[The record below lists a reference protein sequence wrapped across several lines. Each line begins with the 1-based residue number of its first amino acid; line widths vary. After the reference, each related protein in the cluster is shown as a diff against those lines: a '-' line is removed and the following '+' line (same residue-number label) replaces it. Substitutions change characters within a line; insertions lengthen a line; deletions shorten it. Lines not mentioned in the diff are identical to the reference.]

1 MHLAR
6 WIVRLVVVAAATF
19 TLTGCPSLSPRA
31 ESPPSVD
38 NADALARRGDQAGAA
53 RMYESL
59 AEQNSGADRNEYL
72 LRAVRAYLTGRR
84 PEDAAR
90 ALAAVEQPLTAQQS
104 VEKPLLEVELALA
117 RGQSQQAWQRIGTL
131 TEPRTAPEALH
142 YWRLKQQAAFAVGR
156 PNDAVI
162 AQVSLERW
170 LPSVQELRQ
179 SRINLLASL
188 RDASEHNIR
197 IDPRAASDPT
207 IRGWLELGPIAA
219 AAARSPNASIAEV
232 DAWRSR
238 YPNHPASDIVRS
250 ELLSQQVQQQPTSG
264 GSGANAGA
272 HVALLLPITGRQ
284 AAAATTVRDGFMT
297 AYYQTPEAQR
307 KPITVYDTGDT
318 GIAEAVGRATQE
330 GADIIVGPLTRD
342 EVVAAAGLVTRR
354 PPILALNFLPPS
366 QPAPNGFYQFA
377 LSPED
382 EARLAARRILA
393 DGHRNGI
400 AIVPSGDWGTRVL
413 AAFKQEL
420 EAGGGGL
427 FAATALDSSLTD
439 YSDTIT
445 TVLRISD
452 SSARHRRL
460 ESILGTKLQFEP
472 RRRGDLEFIFA
483 PAQANIERLLR
494 PQLRFHFAG
503 SVPTYATSDAFEP
516 DPHNNQDLEGLMF
529 PDMPWMLGSDLADAV
544 RSALQ
549 TAYPNGGGPRRNR
562 LFAFGFDAY
571 RVAAALQGGATNI
584 QVEGLTGR
592 LTLDPDHRIHRE
604 LGWAQIHNGEIKM
617 LPAPGAVTWNVNESA
632 KAQRMQR

>member
-1 MHLAR
+1 
-6 WIVRLVVVAAATF
+6 
-19 TLTGCPSLSPRA
+19 
-31 ESPPSVD
+31 
-38 NADALARRGDQAGAA
+38 
-53 RMYESL
+53 
-59 AEQNSGADRNEYL
+59 
-72 LRAVRAYLTGRR
+72 
-84 PEDAAR
+84 
-90 ALAAVEQPLTAQQS
+90 
-104 VEKPLLEVELALA
+104 
-117 RGQSQQAWQRIGTL
+117 
-131 TEPRTAPEALH
+131 
-142 YWRLKQQAAFAVGR
+142 
-156 PNDAVI
+156 
-162 AQVSLERW
+162 
-170 LPSVQELRQ
+170 
-179 SRINLLASL
+179 
-188 RDASEHNIR
+188 
-197 IDPRAASDPT
+197 
-207 IRGWLELGPIAA
+207 
-219 AAARSPNASIAEV
+219 
-232 DAWRSR
+232 
-238 YPNHPASDIVRS
+238 
-250 ELLSQQVQQQPTSG
+250 
-264 GSGANAGA
+264 
-272 HVALLLPITGRQ
+272 
-284 AAAATTVRDGFMT
+284 MT

-307 KPITVYDTGDT
+307 KPVTVYDTGET
-318 GIAEAVGRATQE
+318 GIQEAVDRATQE

-342 EVVAAAGLVTRR
+342 EVVTAAGLVTHR

-393 DGHRNGI
+393 DGHKNGI

-427 FAATALDSSLTD
+427 FAATALDSQLTD
-439 YSDTIT
+439 YSDSIT
-445 TVLRISD
+445 TVLRISE

-544 RSALQ
+544 RNALQ
-549 TAYPNGGGPRRNR
+549 NAYPNGGGPRRNR
-562 LFAFGFDAY
+562 LFAFGFDGY
-571 RVAAALQGGATNI
+571 RVATALQGGATNI

-592 LTLDPDHRIHRE
+592 LSLDPDRRIHRE

-617 LPAPGAVTWNVNESA
+617 LPAPGAVTWNVNGSGRTQ
-632 KAQRMQR
+632 KTRQ

>member
-1 MHLAR
+1 MQLAR
-6 WIVRLVVVAAATF
+6 WIVRLAVVALATF
-19 TLTGCPSLSPRA
+19 ALTGCPSLSPRA
-31 ESPPSVD
+31 EAPPSLD
-38 NADALARRGDQAGAA
+38 NADALARQGDQTGAA
-53 RMYESL
+53 RMYEAL
-59 AEQNSGADRNEYL
+59 AAQNSVTDRNEYL
-72 LRAVRAYLTGRR
+72 FRAARAYLAARR

-90 ALAAVEQPLTAQQS
+90 VIAEAEQPLTAQQAT
-104 VEKPLLEVELALA
+104 EKPLLEVELALA
-117 RGQSQQAWQRIGTL
+117 RGQGQQAWQRIGTL
-131 TEPRTAPEALH
+131 SEPRTAPEALH
-142 YWRLKQQAAFAVGR
+142 YWRLKQQAAFASGR
-156 PNDAVI
+156 PNDAVA
-162 AQVSLERW
+162 AQLALEKL
-170 LPSVQELRQ
+170 LPNVQELRQ
-179 SRINLLASL
+179 SRINLLTSL
-188 RDASEHNIR
+188 RDASEHGAR
-197 IDPRAASDPT
+197 IDPRSATDPT
-207 IRGWLELGPIAA
+207 LRGWLELGPIAA
-219 AAARSPNASIAEV
+219 AAARSPNASIADI

-250 ELLSQQVQQQPTSG
+250 ELLSQQRQQPTIVGVSG
-264 GSGANAGA
+264 GARI
-272 HVALLLPITGRQ
+272 ALLLPITGRNGT
-284 AAAATTVRDGFMT
+284 ASTTVRDGFMT

-307 KPITVYDTGDT
+307 RPINVYDTGDT
-318 GIAEAVGRATQE
+318 GIAEAVARATQD

-342 EVVAAAGLVTRR
+342 EVVAAAGLVTSR

-393 DGHRNGI
+393 DGHKNGI

-427 FAATALDSSLTD
+427 FAATALDSSMTD
-439 YSDTIT
+439 YSDSIT

-503 SVPTYATSDAFEP
+503 NVPTYATSDAFEP

-544 RSALQ
+544 RAALQ

-571 RVAAALQGGATNI
+571 RVAAALQTSSTNI

-592 LTLDPDHRIHRE
+592 LTLDPDRRIHRE

-617 LPAPGAVTWNVNESA
+617 LPPPGAVTWNVSELA
-632 KAQRMQR
+632 RQQRTRQ